1 MENNSEKLL
10 YAFRKQLDASVI
22 EKLVKEGHRNDTLF
36 WHVHWDEHN
45 NQLPLRFNYEEKLAE
60 AVLRRVLTAID
71 AGHALPAQIKE
82 QFNLALFM
90 GRAPKQYESI
100 VFSLFERMVE
110 EGMIGLDDQ
119 SHDHSPP
126 LLKNDVVLSMFS
138 LCAHSGNVNLMK
150 HICTQVGGI
159 ESLLSAQ
166 SAVNHF
172 CPFSLALKRGKYD
185 VLDWL
190 YTQFKPEQWKHE
202 KKSDHTP
209 KHVEPLL
216 QQAIY
221 QLKDIKMYR
230 YLIEQG
236 EVVWPNIMMDFL
248 NNISL
253 GEHHKHSELIDVMAL
268 FLEQGACLENE
279 EQSCFTALID
289 HYKIEDAK
297 PLFDY
302 LVSQGA
308 DINWKTQSTQQTLLM
323 RALHTNHFELGSL
336 LLDCGVDIHALD
348 HSGQNALFI
357 NLTRQRSYS
366 SPVLFSPTARRL
378 IEMGADIHALDR
390 KGKSP
395 AQLLS
400 VYELTWVDEVQAS
413 LTKTELQQT
422 TRPLAVQKS
431 MRRI

>member
-10 YAFRKQLDASVI
+10 YAFRKQLDVSVI

-36 WHVHWDEHN
+36 WHVYWDENN
-45 NQLPLRFNYEEKLAE
+45 NQRPLRFKYEEKLAE
-60 AVLRRVLTAID
+60 EILKRVLAAID
-71 AGHALPAQIKE
+71 AGHPLPTQIKE
-82 QFNLALFM
+82 QLNLALFM
-90 GRAPKQYESI
+90 GRAPKKYESI
-100 VFSLFERMVE
+100 VFSLFERMVV

-119 SHDHSPP
+119 LHDHSPP
-126 LLKNDVVLSMFS
+126 ILKNDVVLSLFS

-150 HICTQVGGI
+150 HICNHMGGI
-159 ESLLSAQ
+159 EPLLSAQ
-166 SAVNHF
+166 NAINQF
-172 CPFSLALKRGKYD
+172 CPFSLALKRGNYD

-202 KKSDHTP
+202 KKSDHMP
-209 KHVEPLL
+209 KPVEPLL
-216 QQAIY
+216 QQATY

-230 YLIEQG
+230 YLIEKG
-236 EVVWPNIMMDFL
+236 EALWPNIIMDFL
-248 NNISL
+248 NNIPF
-253 GEHHKHSELIDVMAL
+253 EQNKKHSEIIDVMAL
-268 FLEQGACLENE
+268 FLEHGACLENE

-289 HYKIEDAK
+289 HYRTEDAK

-308 DINWKTQSTQQTLLM
+308 DINWKTHSTQQTLLM
-323 RALHTNHFELGSL
+323 RSFHTNQFELGAL
-336 LLDCGVDIHALD
+336 LLDCGADIHALD
-348 HSGQNALFI
+348 HYGQNALLI
-357 NLTRQRSYS
+357 NLTRKRSYS
-366 SPVLFSPTARRL
+366 SPSLFSPTARRL

-400 VYELTWVDEVQAS
+400 VDELAWVNEVQAS
-413 LTKTELQQT
+413 LNHTELQRT
-422 TRPLAVQKS
+422 TPPLAAQKS